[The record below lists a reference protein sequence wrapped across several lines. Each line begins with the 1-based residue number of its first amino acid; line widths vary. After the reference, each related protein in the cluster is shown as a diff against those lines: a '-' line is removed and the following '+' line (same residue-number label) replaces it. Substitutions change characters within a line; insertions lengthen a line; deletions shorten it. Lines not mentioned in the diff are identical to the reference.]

1 MSKADIVWNPHA
13 LEQLRR
19 GAEVMGHL
27 HRTMEKVHAAVGGD
41 AAGYTLSSVQGQK
54 RPQGRG
60 FVSVAATTAQA
71 KRSEAKHNNLIRAA
85 GASSG

>member
-1 MSKADIVWNPHA
+1 MADYDIVWNPHA
-13 LEQLRR
+13 LENLRR
-19 GAEVMGHL
+19 SPELMAQL
-27 HRTMEKVHAAVGGD
+27 HRIMEKVHAAVGGD

-60 FVSVAATTAQA
+60 FVSVAATTVEA